1 MQYVALYIIVL
12 SVWGWAYSGAQY
24 AAAWLDWEEIMALA
38 GAVAALGW
46 VYAEVKRERRLDN
59 LAIEHAERLARL
71 EATATDDITVEAR
84 IRDVE
89 IRIGHAERIDERFSV
104 LAERVRALE
113 VHREYAD
120 NAAEEG
126 NDE

>member
-1 MQYVALYIIVL
+1 MIPVLLY
-12 SVWGWAYSGAQY
+12 Y
-24 AAAWLDWEEIMALA
+24 AATWLDWEEIMALA

-46 VYAEVKRERRLDN
+46 VYAEVKRERRLDA

-71 EATATDDITVEAR
+71 EATATDDLTVEAR

-89 IRIGHAERIDERFSV
+89 IRIGHAERIDERFSG

-113 VHREYAD
+113 VHREYES
-120 NAAEEG
+120 EEETDG
-126 NDE
+126 